1 MKILKNES
9 DFGVFDWWKKVVKN
23 NYANF
28 EGRARRSEYW
38 YFVLANIVIL
48 VPIMAIGAFFIAIT
62 EMEEFLP
69 VLAGVAIFYN
79 LLIFIPTIAVSV
91 RRLHDTGKSGWFY
104 LLNFIPLG
112 SIILLIFY
120 IQDSDLGTNKWGEN
134 PKEIEA
140 KTS

>member
-38 YFVLANIVIL
+38 YFVLANILILLPVI
-48 VPIMAIGAFFIAIT
+48 VIGVSFIAI
-62 EMEEFLP
+62 MELDR
-69 VLAGVAIFYN
+69 LAPLFGGILILYN
-79 LLIFIPTIAVSV
+79 LAILIPTVAVSV
-91 RRLHDTGKSGWFY
+91 RRLHDTGKSGLFY